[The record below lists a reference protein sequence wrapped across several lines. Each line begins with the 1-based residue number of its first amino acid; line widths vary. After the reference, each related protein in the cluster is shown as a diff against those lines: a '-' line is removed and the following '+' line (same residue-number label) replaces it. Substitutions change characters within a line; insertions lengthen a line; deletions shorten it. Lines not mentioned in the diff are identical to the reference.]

1 MKNLPNIFKSVT
13 ILLLLMITLS
23 YAAVCLLYPWREL
36 AVLEMPAWVV
46 RLVARIPE
54 YVYGAEKKPIVILGS
69 SLIIAPPE
77 GVAYEVNDA
86 NDTSWEKSITHRAIR
101 YSEEIQKH
109 TGENL
114 GVEILA
120 CPAAMVSD
128 QLCILREMLRS
139 NNVPRLLVFTVA
151 PRDFIDNQVGDG
163 IDSTW
168 VQQIFPLRSRRTLV
182 PGDLSPQALKTC
194 YKSHRTFIDI
204 VRRQFG
210 NDFKSKLSAYL
221 PERKK
226 DGDSK
231 AVKPTANAALQL
243 PPANVPK
250 VIAAKTTAIAKAAD
264 DPFANTLRDYKQR
277 YDPPNQR
284 QFKVQ
289 VHAFEEML
297 EMAKAAKIK
306 IMIVEMPVTADNLAL
321 LKPAQRADYQ
331 NTIADLATKYDAPL
345 VDFNLEKLV
354 HFDRSDF
361 DDCVHLSIKGGKKF
375 IPLFAE
381 IVSKSS
387 AFKAAFK

>member
-1 MKNLPNIFKSVT
+1 MF
-13 ILLLLMITLS
+13 
-23 YAAVCLLYPWREL
+23 YPWREL

-54 YVYGAEKKPIVILGS
+54 YVYGPERKPIVILGS

-86 NDTSWEKSITHRAIR
+86 NDTSWEKSITSRATR
-101 YSEEIQKH
+101 YSSEIQKR

-139 NNVPRLLVFTVA
+139 NNVPRLIVFTVA

-163 IDSTW
+163 IDNTW

-182 PGDLSPQALKTC
+182 PGNLSTQGLKTC

-231 AVKPTANAALQL
+231 PIKPAANAALQL
-243 PPANVPK
+243 PPAK
-250 VIAAKTTAIAKAAD
+250 ATKATTAIPATAKAAD
-264 DPFANTLRDYKQR
+264 DPFAITLRDYKQR
-277 YDPPNQR
+277 YDPPNRR

-289 VHAFEEML
+289 VQAFEEML

-321 LKPAQRADYQ
+321 LKPEQRADYQ
-331 NTIADLATKYDAPL
+331 NTIAELATKYDAPL
-345 VDFNLEKLV
+345 VDFNIDKLV
-354 HFDRSDF
+354 HFERSDF